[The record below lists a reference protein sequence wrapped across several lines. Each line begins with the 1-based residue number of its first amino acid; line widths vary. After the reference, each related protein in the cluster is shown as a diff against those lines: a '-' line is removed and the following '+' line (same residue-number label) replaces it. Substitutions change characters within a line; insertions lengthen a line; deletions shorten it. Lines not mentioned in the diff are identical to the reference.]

1 MWIQLFLHLHGSCL
15 DHFWRNAK
23 IWGDEKER
31 LHTCIKIP
39 HSYPSKPSWNPL
51 MQSNYNE
58 WRLPFI
64 FSDRILYEIEW
75 KWKLRREYGAN
86 GGDVIR
92 SSIRKDVLFSSTAH
106 RSSQN
111 NCMKR
116 FQQTQRPSLPPWCNG
131 LYATALSVYPP
142 SQRIWKGK
150 GKRKWVMCVFL
161 LWNNGSILTF
171 AGVLVGLQLHEVR
184 TGAGEG
190 LVKVD
195 ETQVGAKGFTVSSG
209 TWVGGW
215 KEGKEKH

>member
-1 MWIQLFLHLHGSCL
+1 
-15 DHFWRNAK
+15 
-23 IWGDEKER
+23 
-31 LHTCIKIP
+31 
-39 HSYPSKPSWNPL
+39 
-51 MQSNYNE
+51 MQSNCSE

-64 FSDRILYEIEW
+64 FSDRILYEITRN
-75 KWKLRREYGAN
+75 WKLRREYGAN

-92 SSIRKDVLFSSTAH
+92 SSIRKDILFSNTAH

-116 FQQTQRPSLPPWCNG
+116 FEQTQSPSLPPWWNG
-131 LYATALSVYPP
+131 LYVTALSVYPP
-142 SQRIWKGK
+142 SQRIWRGK
-150 GKRKWVMCVFL
+150 GKKECVW
-161 LWNNGSILTF
+161 WNNGSILTF

-195 ETQVGAKGFTVSSG
+195 ETQVGAKGFTVSGG
-209 TWVGGW
+209 TRVGGW